1 LGHVIPIIQYSLKR
15 KFLSLSTFIGEVI
28 ENHPE
33 LYVKGVYKVNLTFL
47 FPVVVVLSPGHAS
60 QLFKRQTFEKPLM
73 SAVIHFV
80 LKGLFNLNGEEYKK
94 HKRILAPA
102 FKTTG
107 AVDRVHDTFYLF
119 EEDMKTKDNIS
130 FVMDDTYNSLVKC
143 SEAMFFDSIGFP
155 DYNLFKA
162 GARDRIEM
170 FEKIFEL
177 SLSSKTTQGRP
188 QNLPFLA
195 FKNIPQPHE
204 SRLLRLYMDNIYEQF
219 MGIINKRKAYLKKE
233 SNFKS
238 DSFLDNLINSEL
250 NDRDILGEFIIMY
263 GATLDTVALV
273 TTCILHEIGHKQEIQ
288 EKLINELDQYFCEQQ
303 VQVKQ
308 EDLAHLN
315 YFKAVVKEGI
325 RFYPPGHYI
334 VREDQNA
341 ITLEMDETITIP
353 RNTIV
358 LVHLKALN
366 YNPMEWKEPRAFNPD
381 RFLEDSFERNPISF
395 ATFAHGHRQCPGI
408 NIAMSSIQ
416 ATLVNILLKY
426 RVKSL
431 DEYNSIPLKTVVLTH
446 PEKEFRMEFIKRK

>member
-1 LGHVIPIIQYSLKR
+1 
-15 KFLSLSTFIGEVI
+15 
-28 ENHPE
+28 
-33 LYVKGVYKVNLTFL
+33 
-47 FPVVVVLSPGHAS
+47 
-60 QLFKRQTFEKPLM
+60 
-73 SAVIHFV
+73 
-80 LKGLFNLNGEEYKK
+80 
-94 HKRILAPA
+94 
-102 FKTTG
+102 
-107 AVDRVHDTFYLF
+107 
-119 EEDMKTKDNIS
+119 
-130 FVMDDTYNSLVKC
+130 
-143 SEAMFFDSIGFP
+143 
-155 DYNLFKA
+155 
-162 GARDRIEM
+162 
-170 FEKIFEL
+170 
-177 SLSSKTTQGRP
+177 
-188 QNLPFLA
+188 
-195 FKNIPQPHE
+195 
-204 SRLLRLYMDNIYEQF
+204 MDNIYEQF